1 VAEVYWA
8 FPGLFGEFPGVF
20 ADESVREL
28 MPDLPL
34 PDFYPYQWVLAVLG
48 AMCIGFSKSGF
59 AGIGL
64 IHIIIF
70 AHLFGARE
78 STGALLPM
86 LIIGDVCA
94 VFFFRQYAQWNYIRR
109 ILPPALIGVVAAW
122 AVMHKLDE
130 TMSQRLMGGIILLL
144 ALLQMTR
151 MWRPQWFTHIPHAWW
166 FAWSLG
172 LLAGCTTMLANGAG
186 PIVAIYLL
194 AVGLPK
200 SEFVGTGAWFFLI
213 INVYKVPFSS
223 TLGLIRPDTLTLNV
237 LLAPAILAGMLLG
250 RQLVHRIS
258 QRRFDYVLLTLAV
271 IGALRLMG
279 VDKLLTRFMD

>member
-1 VAEVYWA
+1 
-8 FPGLFGEFPGVF
+8 
-20 ADESVREL
+20 
-28 MPDLPL
+28 MITDLPL
-34 PDFYPYQWVLAVLG
+34 PNFLPHQWLLAVLG

-59 AGIGL
+59 AGVGL
-64 IHIIIF
+64 IHILIF
-70 AHLFGARE
+70 QSLFGAKQ

-94 VFFFRQYAQWNYIRR
+94 VYFFRQHAQWNYIRKL
-109 ILPPALIGVVAAW
+109 LPPAMIGVVIGRAI
-122 AVMHKLDE
+122 MGKIDE
-130 TMSQRLMGGIILLL
+130 LMAKHIMGGIILLL

-151 MWRPQWFTHIPHAWW
+151 MWRPQLYANVPHAWW

-172 LLAGCTTMLANGAG
+172 LLTGCTTMLANGAG

-223 TLGLIRPDTLTLNV
+223 TLGLIHPDTLALNLV
-237 LLAPAILAGMLLG
+237 LAPAILTGMLIG
-250 RQLVHRIS
+250 RQLVYRIP
-258 QRRFDYVLLTLAV
+258 QRLFDTLLLILAV
-271 IGALRLMG
+271 VGALQLMG
-279 VDKLLTRFMD
+279 VVKL